1 MIRFVPIL
9 ALALALALP
18 AAAQSLSVTQR
29 EEVVRILREALV
41 QDPSILRD
49 AIAAMQAAEE
59 MDAAR
64 AAQVALGA
72 SRDAL
77 ERDPADPVAGN
88 PRGDVTVVVF
98 VDPRCG
104 YCKQLHPTLHE
115 LLQKDRKLR
124 LVVKDIPILGPNSVV
139 AARALLAAHAQGKH
153 QALLDAVMALRVEPT
168 EAVLKAEAE
177 KIGLDWA
184 RLRQDMDSPAVG
196 ERLGVNLALAQTLGV
211 RGTPAIVIGD
221 ALIPGAVGLPELQA
235 AVAAARKRG

>member
-1 MIRFVPIL
+1 MIRLIPMLLV
-9 ALALALALP
+9 LALP
-18 AAAQSLSVTQR
+18 ALAQPLSVTQR
-29 EEVVRILREALV
+29 EEVIRIIREALV

-49 AIAAMQAAEE
+49 AIAAMQAADE
-59 MDAAR
+59 AA
-64 AAQVALGA
+64 AAQAAQAALA
-72 SRDAL
+72 THRAAL

-88 PRGDVTVVVF
+88 PDGDVTVVVF

-104 YCKQLHPTLHE
+104 YCKQLHPSLQE
-115 LLQKDRKLR
+115 LVKRDPKLR

-139 AARALLAAHAQGKH
+139 AAHALLAAHRQGKH

-184 RLRQDMDSPAVG
+184 RLRRDMDDPAIA
-196 ERLGVNLALAQTLGV
+196 ERLGANIALAQTLGV

-221 ALIPGAVGLPELQA
+221 TLIPGAVGLAELRS
-235 AVAAARKRG
+235 AVAAARRRS